1 MVRVNASWAL
11 HMKGEAHLSPFAA
24 LSFPDLKKVPI
35 YCLVDIDILS
45 AVDKVDTILI
55 LQEHC
60 THSKEGTWTILREFR
75 YPNRI
80 SDPDMIW
87 LRKQEKA

>member
-35 YCLVDIDILS
+35 YCLVDIDIL
-45 AVDKVDTILI
+45 
-55 LQEHC
+55 
-60 THSKEGTWTILREFR
+60 
-75 YPNRI
+75 
-80 SDPDMIW
+80 
-87 LRKQEKA
+87 